1 MKGEDRRSPIDRVR
15 HALSWRLASLR
26 GRIRSQIPAFPS
38 VLRELRC
45 VTGRSAV
52 DLARDLLDAWR
63 SFDLDAHDFATYM
76 LWEIPRERWREY
88 VVGNELKAFLER
100 TLDGDDRVLS
110 RDKAAFAQHDR
121 AKGLPWLRTLAVIN
135 RREGVAIDGAAVVE
149 NEPQLWSVLDD
160 LRRGGDLVAKP
171 SCGERGKGFFC
182 VSRDGVVRDETG
194 AAIDRRVIAR
204 TVLTYTHRLG
214 NFGYLVQSAL
224 TSHPE
229 MVELTGIDTLSSV
242 RIVTA
247 LADGKPHV
255 IESFL
260 KIPGSGRLIDNFLS
274 GSRGT
279 MIARFDPRD
288 GRLANATG
296 LIRPGFRHVLESVS
310 VHPTTRKQIAG
321 RTLPLWRDAL
331 DIAFRASM
339 SHPRSAAIGWD
350 VALSSQGCVIIDGNP
365 NWGPG
370 WEPCAPEG
378 VRTLLA
384 RLYPADFA

>member
-1 MKGEDRRSPIDRVR
+1 MMADDRRSPIDRVR

-26 GRIRSQIPAFPS
+26 GRIRSRIPAFPS
-38 VLRELRC
+38 VLRELRS
-45 VTGRSAV
+45 VTGRSAA
-52 DLARDLLDAWR
+52 DLARDLIDARR
-63 SFDLDAHDFATYM
+63 SFGLDAHAYATYM
-76 LWEIPRERWREY
+76 LWEIPRERWRDY
-88 VVGNELKAFLER
+88 VVGDELKAFLER
-100 TLDGDDRVLS
+100 TLDRDDRILS
-110 RDKAAFAQHDR
+110 RDKAAFAQHDG
-121 AKGLPWLRTLAVIN
+121 AKGLPWLRTLAVVN
-135 RREGVAIDGAAVVE
+135 RREGVAIDGAAVIE
-149 NEPQLWSVLDD
+149 NEPQLWATLED
-160 LRRGGDLVAKP
+160 LQRCGDLVAKP

-182 VSRDGVVRDETG
+182 VSREGAVRDESG
-194 AAIDRRVIAR
+194 AEIDRQVFAR
-204 TVLTYTHRLG
+204 TVLTYKHPLG
-214 NFGYLVQSAL
+214 KFGYLVQSAL
-224 TSHPE
+224 APHPE

-247 LADGKPHV
+247 LAGGEPHV

-296 LIRPGFRHVLESVS
+296 LMRPGFRHVLESAS

-321 RTLPLWRDAL
+321 RTLPLWREAL

-339 SHPRSAAIGWD
+339 SHPRSVAIGWD
-350 VALSSQGCVIIDGNP
+350 VALSSQGCVILDGNP